1 MKTVLIISYSFLHR
15 DPRVLRQIQALK
27 SQYDFI
33 TIGYTPPFPDHTEI
47 EHYLVK
53 PGQKSTLPEKVKRLV
68 QFMRKDYFS
77 YYYRKALDF
86 ENILKNSVG
95 PPDVIIANDWDG
107 LYSAVL
113 LKIAKKWQAKIY
125 FDAHEYAPDEFSG
138 LRWRLL
144 IRPVIIYALKECRKY
159 IDAMSTVCDGI
170 ARKYEKFFD
179 FSSGSVSVITNA
191 PAYQEILRPTVLHN
205 DKIRLIHHGG
215 ATKERKLELMIK
227 MMRYLDPMRYELT
240 FMLVPSQKKYYDYLV
255 NTARQFKNIHFIEP
269 VETARIAETLNTYD
283 IGVFIYKGYEFNKI
297 HTLPNKLF
305 EFIQARLAIVIGPSS
320 VEMAKIVNRYH
331 LGVCSGNFSPKA
343 LAKCI
348 MTLSPNEIMNCKNNA
363 DKYARELSAENNLI
377 KIKNIIDDLAG

>member
-1 MKTVLIISYSFLHR
+1 MKKEYFLYYKKTLDIKH
-15 DPRVLRQIQALK
+15 VFAIN
-27 SQYDFI
+27 
-33 TIGYTPPFPDHTEI
+33 PPF
-47 EHYLVK
+47 
-53 PGQKSTLPEKVKRLV
+53 S
-68 QFMRKDYFS
+68 
-77 YYYRKALDF
+77 
-86 ENILKNSVG
+86 
-95 PPDVIIANDWDG
+95 PDVIIANDWSG

-113 LKIAKKWQAKIY
+113 LKTEKKWQAKIY
-125 FDAHEYAPDEFSG
+125 FDAHEYAPDEVAS

-170 ARKYEKFFD
+170 AREYEKFLNFP
-179 FSSGSVSVITNA
+179 SGFVSVITNT
-191 PAYQEILRPTVLHN
+191 PAYQEVLQPAALHN
-205 DKIRLIHHGG
+205 DKIQLIHHGG
-215 ATKERKLELMIK
+215 AMKERKLELMIK
-227 MMRYLDPMRYELT
+227 MMRYLDPLRYELT

-283 IGVFIYKGYEFNKI
+283 IGVYILKGHEFNNI
-297 HTLPNKLF
+297 HALPNKFF
-305 EFIQARLAIVIGPSS
+305 EYIQARLAIAIGPS

-331 LGVCSGNFSPKA
+331 LGICSGNFSPKA